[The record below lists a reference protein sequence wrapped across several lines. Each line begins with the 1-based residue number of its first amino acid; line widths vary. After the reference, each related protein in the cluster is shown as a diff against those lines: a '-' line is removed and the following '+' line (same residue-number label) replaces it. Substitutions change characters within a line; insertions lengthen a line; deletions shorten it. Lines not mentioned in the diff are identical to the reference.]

1 MEIEEKIKNLIE
13 EVIKENNY
21 RLDEVKYEMEDNNYF
36 LRIVIDKEGLVDID
50 DCVFVNN
57 LISPI
62 LDENDPI
69 EESYIL
75 DVSSKERGRK

>member
-13 EVIKENNY
+13 EVIKKNNY
-21 RLDEVKYEMEDNNYF
+21 QLDEVKYEMEDNNYF
-36 LRIVIDKEGLVDID
+36 LRIVIDKEGVIDID

-69 EESYIL
+69 KESYIL
-75 DVSSKERGRK
+75 DVSSKERGRE